1 MHLVGPHRPA
11 PAPPQ
16 PPGVPL
22 RVIVSA
28 GPARPGVDALL
39 EAAVAEHRPDVR
51 VAVLFTEEGL
61 DLLAGRWPARLAA
74 AGIPTSLCARSAR
87 TRGLAPE
94 SLPSTVAWSSLT
106 TFLADADPGARLWT
120 AFP

>member
-1 MHLVGPHRPA
+1 MQPAGPSTS
-11 PAPPQ
+11 PP
-16 PPGVPL
+16 PPPSSTRAPL

-28 GPARPGVDALL
+28 GPSRAGVDALL
-39 EAAVAEHRPDVR
+39 EAAVDEHRPGVR

-61 DLLAGRWPARLAA
+61 DLLAGRWPSRLAK

-87 TRGLAPE
+87 ARGLAPE
-94 SLPSTVAWSSLT
+94 SLPPTVAWSSLT